1 MPYADYNFY
10 INSYFGK
17 AIESEQDFKFYAS
30 VGAEYISA
38 STLGKATIDNL
49 QVKKCNCRVADILHY
64 NHGAGAMDKK
74 IKQSENVGS
83 WNITYDNS
91 TNEEVERQISN
102 AIRLYLLQTG
112 LLYRGV

>member
-1 MPYADYNFY
+1 MPYTDYNFY

-17 AIESEQDFKFYAS
+17 AIESEQEFKFYAS

-38 STLGKATIDNL
+38 STLGKATTDNL
-49 QVKKCNCRVADILHY
+49 QVKKCNCRIADILHY
-64 NHGAGAMDKK
+64 NNGAMDKRT
-74 IKQSENVGS
+74 KQSENVGGWS
-83 WNITYDNS
+83 VTYDNS
-91 TNEEVERQISN
+91 TKEAVEKQISN